1 MRETWARSLGWED
14 PLEKEQL
21 PTPVFWPGES
31 HGLYSPWGRKE
42 SDTTKPPSLLLSFS
56 PFLLSALCI
65 WASCLRASKA
75 WTEPLDGPSV
85 FSFPSYHDGQP
96 WGQVDG
102 GYDRQWSR
110 TRKRTLVASWVS
122 TSLCSL
128 VAATEP
134 PSEFGPGWGRSF
146 LLAAHRVFPD
156 MPPKQP
162 LTLCGTT
169 VDLE

>member
-1 MRETWARSLGWED
+1 MPIYEEGKW
-14 PLEKEQL
+14 Q
-21 PTPVFWPGES
+21 PTPVLLPGES
-31 HGLYSPWGRKE
+31 HGGRSLVGYSPWGHKE

-110 TRKRTLVASWVS
+110 TRKRTLVAS
-122 TSLCSL
+122 
-128 VAATEP
+128 
-134 PSEFGPGWGRSF
+134 
-146 LLAAHRVFPD
+146 
-156 MPPKQP
+156 
-162 LTLCGTT
+162 
-169 VDLE
+169 